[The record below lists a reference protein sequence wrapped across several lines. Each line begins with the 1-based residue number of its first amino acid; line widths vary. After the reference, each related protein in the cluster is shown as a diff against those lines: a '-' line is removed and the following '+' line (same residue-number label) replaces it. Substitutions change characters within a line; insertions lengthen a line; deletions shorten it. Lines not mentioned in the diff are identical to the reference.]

1 MVLDQNILVFGI
13 ELEYGLN
20 AGPRVF
26 DVIEVAPIIAELCD
40 TLVVRV
46 LTN

>member
-13 ELEYGLN
+13 EFEYGLN

-26 DVIEVAPIIAELCD
+26 DVIKVAPIIAELCD